1 MKKTR
6 ILSVLLLIAVLCGT
20 LSSCVFLFRFGD
32 RKPWTED
39 KIPETFFD
47 EEYLAER
54 GVADFPV
61 PKLEGAY
68 LDPEKN
74 ILYLNLSRTEYED
87 YAELIAAYL
96 RGKEEFPV
104 KGFHCGNND
113 QYLMFLPMKRYQFA
127 SLDVDDIPYIRDNE
141 RLFVFSAFPLGETS
155 SDGAAEIKKPT
166 HVLLKWN
173 DATAKNVDEPY
184 TVEMSFPDLLGK
196 SEFLSCYHGHTFE
209 EIIYPVPGTVLTT
222 TVRTCTR
229 CGEEEREGFGYGNVL
244 KKFSWT
250 VTAGTEHLVSGIH
263 AMAYRG
269 EIVEI
274 AVKAPESGDIKMTA
288 NGTEIPKVKETDGE
302 WIYAFVMPYINVEI
316 TIEAIEHKHTGR
328 WGSGEV
334 AHWYEYTCGCPS
346 LDMAELHYDHNNDGL
361 CDACAY
367 MVGVKQYYSLMMN
380 APECLYEELKHTYY
394 AGEIVSVKISMVT
407 DTGFLFFVNG
417 EEITDYQDVDGLYWE
432 FTFPMPACETYVH
445 FKTYDGFLPDWNYA
459 VLMET
464 YYRQNLDA
472 PFVHV
477 RHYYGE
483 FASGAIVAMLDT
495 SGYDEYLWQEEI
507 GDTVIHYRDGNR
519 IVALCPNNKFYTL
532 TEAFE
537 NGYLTTEDIAAIAE
551 MHNNP

>member
-6 ILSVLLLIAVLCGT
+6 ILSALLLIAVLCGT
-20 LSSCVFLFRFGD
+20 LSSCVFLFRFGN

-127 SLDVDDIPYIRDNE
+127 SLDVDDIPYVKENE
-141 RLFVFSAFPLGETS
+141 RLFVFSTFPLGETS
-155 SDGAAEIKKPT
+155 SDGATEIKNPT

-209 EIIYPVPGTVLTT
+209 EVIYPVPGTVLTT
-222 TVRTCTR
+222 TIRTCTR
-229 CGEEEREGFGYGNVL
+229 CGKEEREGFGYGDDL

-250 VTAGTEHLVSGIH
+250 VTAGTEHLVSGVH
-263 AMAYRG
+263 AL
-269 EIVEI
+269 
-274 AVKAPESGDIKMTA
+274 KAPESGDIKITA

-302 WIYAFVMPYINVEI
+302 WIYAFVMPYINIEI
-316 TIEAIEHKHTGR
+316 TIEAVEHEHTGR

-346 LDMAELHYDHNNDGL
+346 LDMAELHYDHDNNGL

-380 APECLYEELKHTYY
+380 APECLYEELNHTYY
-394 AGEIVSVKISMVT
+394 AGEMVSVKISMVT

>member
-1 MKKTR
+1 M
-6 ILSVLLLIAVLCGT
+6 LLIAVLCGT
-20 LSSCVFLFRFGD
+20 LSSCVFLFRFGN

-127 SLDVDDIPYIRDNE
+127 SLDVDDIPYVKENE
-141 RLFVFSAFPLGETS
+141 RLFVFSTFPLGETS
-155 SDGAAEIKKPT
+155 SDGATEIKNPT

-209 EIIYPVPGTVLTT
+209 EVIYPVPGTVLTT

-250 VTAGTEHLVSGIH
+250 VTAGTEHLVSGMY

-328 WGSGEV
+328 WGCGEE

-346 LDMAELHYDHNNDGL
+346 NDIAELHYDHDNDGL

-380 APECLYEELKHTYY
+380 TPELLYEELKHTYC

-417 EEITDYQDVDGLYWE
+417 EEIADYQDVDGLYWE